1 MDNHRDHVAFEHR
14 DATFFVDN
22 LFNSTPSA
30 VETADFKFIDKWIET
45 AINEPQTPLPAP
57 AETLPYLELDDHTSK
72 IPADLLSAPLPRP
85 ASSPNQTARQSMHS
99 TPVSY
104 AKEERFGDE
113 IQPNNA
119 HLHRDEIQ
127 PSLIPVSPPIFNAHL
142 PLLGH
147 HSGTPMHASK
157 DTPALVSALHRN
169 PPAELAFRAL
179 SPASLPY
186 PQCIRE
192 PGLLPHSC
200 YEDSIGHDLHSP
212 AWATQAQTGT
222 PPLSPN
228 FVPATPQ
235 NAFNAGHIPPSYMSP
250 GYISPAHLSPGHFAA
265 PGLIPFPR
273 VATHGIAPMQRIGA
287 PEHSGLMVYNTAMTA
302 TSADPSLMHRVPSA
316 LSVESS
322 VTQASGQV
330 GIQEAPQAATKS
342 KNRYSKGASAS
353 NYCHVCGRNSRIEF
367 AVCANTKVGLCR
379 KVVCDKCLLL
389 YERESF
395 VTSKDPRVKWK
406 CTHCRNCCPPR
417 ARCKQ
422 YTRNNHRRRARKAAA
437 ALREAQN
444 RQLAAQAAQAAQASQ
459 QGHQPPQMI
468 PPNLLL
474 PTMPLVQGA
483 RVVKPKRQR
492 KSRRK
497 GQQKGT
503 KRGRV
508 KPEPSRRPEVAL
520 APTQPMQWLLGE
532 NTSLFLGHEAQP
544 GVPPLVGPSTPQV
557 TVATSPMMVGQM
569 VSPLPAPDSRGQER
583 DFCHLAQSP
592 NIDSVLLPD
601 QLPMRAAGPSMQY
614 LNLEAAEP
622 ASGAGDGSGK
632 RRRVVEPFPDGISPV
647 SIANMVMA
655 DKHGKS
661 PFAEDLA

>member
-1 MDNHRDHVAFEHR
+1 MDNHEDHVAFEHHE
-14 DATFFVDN
+14 ATFPVDN

-30 VETADFKFIDKWIET
+30 AETVDFKFIENWIET
-45 AINEPQTPLPAP
+45 AIDEPQTPLLAL
-57 AETLPYLELDDHTSK
+57 AEKLSYLELDDNTSK

-85 ASSPNQTARQSMHS
+85 ASSPNQTACQMHS
-99 TPVSY
+99 TPVSH
-104 AKEERFGDE
+104 AKAECVDDE

-119 HLHRDEIQ
+119 HLDRDEIQ
-127 PSLIPVSPPIFNAHL
+127 PSPVPVSPPIFNAHL
-142 PLLGH
+142 PLLGQH
-147 HSGTPMHASK
+147 PDTPMYANK
-157 DTPALVSALHRN
+157 DAPALVSALRRN
-169 PPAELAFRAL
+169 PPAELAFQAL
-179 SPASLPY
+179 SPGSPPY
-186 PQCIRE
+186 PQSIGE
-192 PGLLPHSC
+192 PGLTPHTC
-200 YEDSIGHDLHSP
+200 FEGNIGHDLHSP
-212 AWATQAQTGT
+212 AWVTQTQTGT
-222 PPLSPN
+222 PPLSPD
-228 FVPATPQ
+228 FVPETLQSAL
-235 NAFNAGHIPPSYMSP
+235 NAGHMLPSYMSP
-250 GYISPAHLSPGHFAA
+250 GYISPAHLSPGHFA
-265 PGLIPFPR
+265 PPWLIPSPR
-273 VATHGIAPMQRIGA
+273 VAIHGLAPMQRIGTPA
-287 PEHSGLMVYNTAMTA
+287 HSGLTPYNSAMTA
-302 TSADPSLMHRVPSA
+302 TSADTSLMHRVPSA
-316 LSVESS
+316 TSAASY

-330 GIQEAPQAATKS
+330 GIPEVPKAATKS

-395 VTSKDPRVKWK
+395 EISKDPRVKWK

-459 QGHQPPQMI
+459 QGHQLPQMVL
-468 PPNLLL
+468 PNLPL
-474 PTMPLVQGA
+474 PTIPLVQGA

-497 GQQKGT
+497 DQQKGT
-503 KRGRV
+503 KRGQVR
-508 KPEPSRRPEVAL
+508 PEPARRPEIPL
-520 APTQPMQWLLGE
+520 APTQPMQWLLDE
-532 NTSLFLGHEAQP
+532 DISLFLGHEGQP

-557 TVATSPMMVGQM
+557 PVATSPVMVERM
-569 VSPLPAPDSRGQER
+569 LPPLPAPDSRGQKR
-583 DFCHLAQSP
+583 DFSHLAQSP

-601 QLPMRAAGPSMQY
+601 QLPMTAAGPSMQC

-622 ASGAGDGSGK
+622 ASGAGDSRGK
-632 RRRVVEPFPDGISPV
+632 RRRLVEPFPDGISPV

-655 DKHGKS
+655 DKPGKS